1 MRILAYADRLSGRP
15 GEAVEIKVSCEDLP
29 RYEAELVRIIQGD
42 INPQGPGY
50 REDAVDLDLGGP
62 FEGRFQPLHPGSYGI
77 VEDNAAF
84 RALSTFTV
92 FAAIWPTMPGDGLQ
106 TVLARRD
113 PLTGAGFELFLNEA
127 GALEFSVDFGGAEAS
142 SVSTEEP
149 LLAQRWYLVAA
160 SLCAEDGRMIVTQRR
175 LAPHPL
181 PADAAT
187 VTREGRCSA
196 VPSARRGADDR
207 SRSSGHGSTGGTPL
221 QRPAGTAFALRF
233 RPRTRRHD
241 RQAGC
246 TVRERA

>member
-1 MRILAYADRLSGRP
+1 MGDARVRILAYADRLSGRP
-15 GEAVEIKVSCEDLP
+15 GEAVEIKVSCEGLN

-50 REDAVDLDLGGP
+50 REDAVDLDPGGP

-77 VEDNAAF
+77 VEDNSAF

-92 FAAIWPTMPGDGLQ
+92 FAAIWSTMPGDGPQ

-113 PLTGAGFELFLNEA
+113 PLAGAGFELFLNEA

-181 PADAAT
+181 PPHAAT
-187 VTREGRCSA
+187 VTCEGQCST
-196 VPSARRGADDR
+196 VPSDVAA
-207 SRSSGHGSTGGTPL
+207 PL
-221 QRPAGTAFALRF
+221 TVAARPATD
-233 RPRTRRHD
+233 RP
-241 RQAGC
+241 A
-246 TVRERA
+246 ERLFNGRLERPSLYASVLGKV

>member
-1 MRILAYADRLSGRP
+1 MGDARVRILAYADRLSGRP
-15 GEAVEIKVSCEDLP
+15 GEAVEIKVSCEGLN

-127 GALEFSVDFGGAEAS
+127 GALEFSVDFGGAERVLGVDRGTAACATM
-142 SVSTEEP
+142 VSGGGEP
-149 LLAQRWYLVAA
+149 VRRGRADDCHATPPRAA
-160 SLCAEDGRMIVTQRR
+160 S
-175 LAPHPL
+175 
-181 PADAAT
+181 
-187 VTREGRCSA
+187 
-196 VPSARRGADDR
+196 
-207 SRSSGHGSTGGTPL
+207 
-221 QRPAGTAFALRF
+221 PAG
-233 RPRTRRHD
+233 
-241 RQAGC
+241 
-246 TVRERA
+246 

>member
-1 MRILAYADRLSGRP
+1 M
-15 GEAVEIKVSCEDLP
+15 SCEGLN

-160 SLCAEDGRMIVTQRR
+160 SLCADLRVRGRSG
-175 LAPHPL
+175 
-181 PADAAT
+181 AAGPGGL
-187 VTREGRCSA
+187 GRS
-196 VPSARRGADDR
+196 SADDC
-207 SRSSGHGSTGGTPL
+207 HATPP
-221 QRPAGTAFALRF
+221 RAASPAG
-233 RPRTRRHD
+233 
-241 RQAGC
+241 
-246 TVRERA
+246 